1 MAKEYVGFNDDE
13 KAELMQEYI
22 NNVNELNKAI
32 KEESKKIFIDLE
44 FEETLDDPKKIKVY
58 RISKQIVMNDKKREE
73 ERKRLVE
80 TYGEAAPG
88 RDYLA
93 RTYRYLLRIGGTEED
108 RLFNDN
114 LYQTYLKNPEAI
126 LQQALNAVLSFNPSG
141 YFKAIEKG
149 DLSEELEFFY
159 ENEAIMRLGF
169 VLESDISMHA
179 DSIKP
184 NGEHN
189 NGIRLSK
196 EFLNSYISPLE
207 AAFMLGGTGDLIKVT
222 STTDY
227 FTLPKIT
234 LTELYEMET
243 KKLDQTFLTSRVL
256 PKAQIYE
263 NGNMQYIEAL
273 KKHPELKV
281 GDNFFLKYKA
291 TTIKNGKEVEIPL
304 TKALIS
310 TDEVKFSERTQEE
323 MDILLNPIDKNY
335 SKFIT
340 GEIKQEELD
349 ELELKDMLAEVEDFI
364 KTPYKYHK
372 YNVDFTKPL
381 TDKEKENFENQYKE
395 SVRIY
400 NKMLPKNMQIKLDV
414 DGLRKRM
421 NDPKEVEIYRRAKFI
436 AEKEKKQT
444 ELYIEYKKQQGIT
457 DSTKMPLARDLFRLM
472 RIDGSPESENFN
484 RRLVN
489 LFAKHPYEVANAVL
503 RGEYSADTSVYNG
516 VIKDDYERMKVYFDN
531 FENVKLSWNEVFLKA
546 SMGNAS
552 FVKGIDD
559 NLSNFLQKRVSVGSG
574 FGIPDSIFGQPKMT
588 EDQIAELM
596 NKKDKEYTNELRF
609 KVSTAWTD
617 KEIEKDREEYK
628 LFKEKG
634 IFDDKE
640 TVLSY
645 KAIETKDGKEKE
657 IRLSDA
663 LEALKDKKS
672 NVKIEIVKRSEE
684 EKEKILYVTTDNY
697 KKSHM
702 DEVKSNMEKFKADF
716 VSSYNAKNPQTKI
729 ENFNQDMI
737 LDQNKGGFFER
748 TFNTT
753 SNEYKAFV
761 TALKNYTDEKSPDYS
776 NERKLVAKAKEYLK
790 HKNIKDEHSIE
801 SLDKTGRNRVKLCQ
815 AIIEAIDKQP
825 ELLVNVRDNSVN
837 NHTEIEKEA
846 NIVDK
851 GPERESVKDLEQDVD
866 IEKSNKLKGNN
877 KVEIKNKTVVIE
889 NDISKNN

>member
-1 MAKEYVGFNDDE
+1 MAKEYKGFTEEE
-13 KAELMQEYI
+13 KAQLMQEYI

-32 KEESKKIFIDLE
+32 KDESKKIFIDLE
-44 FEETLDDPKKIKVY
+44 FEETLDDPKAIKVY
-58 RISKQIVMNDKKREE
+58 RISQQIQENGKKREE
-73 ERKRLVE
+73 ERKRLIE
-80 TYGEAAPG
+80 KYGEATRE

-291 TTIKNGKEVEIPL
+291 TTIKDGKEVEIPL

-335 SKFIT
+335 SKFLT
-340 GEIKQEELD
+340 GEITQEELD

-372 YNVDFTKPL
+372 YDVDFTKPL
-381 TDKEKENFENQYKE
+381 TDKEKESFEKEYTE

-400 NKMLPKNMQIKLDV
+400 NKMLPDDKKIKLDV

-421 NDPKEVEIYRRAKFI
+421 NDSKEVEIYRRAKYI

-444 ELYIEYKKQQGIT
+444 ELYKQYKDQQGLKDT
-457 DSTKMPLARDLFRLM
+457 VKLPLARDLFRLM

-484 RRLVN
+484 KRLVN
-489 LFAKHPYEVANAVL
+489 LFAKHPYEVATAVL
-503 RGEYSADTSVYNG
+503 RGQYSAGTSAYNG
-516 VIKDDYERMKVYFDN
+516 VLMDDYERMKVYFDN
-531 FENVKLSWNEVFLKA
+531 YESVRLSWNEVYLKTE
-546 SMGNAS
+546 MGNAS
-552 FVKGIDD
+552 FVKGLDD
-559 NLSNFLQKRVSVGSG
+559 NISNFLQKTVSLGSG
-574 FGIPDSIFGQPKMT
+574 FLIPDAIFGQPKMT
-588 EDQIAELM
+588 KDQIEVLVSGY
-596 NKKDKEYTNELRF
+596 DKEYTKEYIF
-609 KVSTAWTD
+609 KVSTAWSD
-617 KEIEKDREEYK
+617 KDIDKTREELK

-634 IFDDKE
+634 ILDDKE

-645 KAIETKDGKEKE
+645 KAVLYKDGKEKE
-657 IRLSDA
+657 IKLIDA
-663 LEALKDKKS
+663 LKNKDPK
-672 NVKIEIVKRSEE
+672 VKIEIVKRSEE
-684 EKEKILYVTTDNY
+684 EKEKLLYVTTANY
-697 KKSHM
+697 KKNHM
-702 DEVKSNMEKFKADF
+702 DEVKNNMEIFKADF

-729 ENFNQDMI
+729 TKFNQDMI
-737 LDQNKGGFFER
+737 LDQHKGGFFER

-776 NERKLVAKAKEYLK
+776 NARKLVAKAKEYLK
-790 HKNIKDEHSIE
+790 HKNVTDEHSIE
-801 SLDKTGRNRVKLCQ
+801 RLDKTGRNRVKLCQ

>member
-1 MAKEYVGFNDDE
+1 MAKEYKGFTEDE
-13 KAELMQEYI
+13 KAELMQEYMSNI
-22 NNVNELNKAI
+22 AELNKAI
-32 KEESKKIFIDLE
+32 KDDEKKIFPDLE
-44 FEETLDDPKKIKVY
+44 EFQRRLNDPKEIKVY
-58 RISKQIVMNDKKREE
+58 RISQQIVENDKKREE
-73 ERKRLVE
+73 ERKRLIKA
-80 TYGEAAPG
+80 YGDMPSE

-108 RLFNDN
+108 RLYNDN

-126 LQQALNAVLSFNPSG
+126 LHQAVNAALTFDPSG
-141 YFKAIEKG
+141 YFKAIAKG
-149 DLSEELEFFY
+149 DLSEEIEFFY

-169 VLESDISMHA
+169 ALDPDISMHV
-179 DSIKP
+179 DSITP

-196 EFLNSYISPLE
+196 EFLNSFNSPLQAE
-207 AAFMLGGTGDLIKVT
+207 FMLGGTGDQIKVT

-227 FTLPKIT
+227 FTIPKIT
-234 LTELYEMET
+234 LTELYKMET
-243 KKLDQTFLTSRVL
+243 KNIDQTFLVSRVL

-310 TDEVKFSERTQEE
+310 SDEVKFSERTQEE
-323 MDILLNPIDKNY
+323 MDNLLNPIDKNY
-335 SKFIT
+335 SKFLT

-372 YNVDFTKPL
+372 YDVDFTKPL
-381 TDKEKENFENQYKE
+381 TDKEKEDFEKQYTE

-400 NKMLPKNMQIKLDV
+400 NKMLPNDKKIKLDV
-414 DGLRKRM
+414 EGLRKRM
-421 NDPKEVEIYRRAKFI
+421 NDPKEVEIYRRAKYI
-436 AEKEKKQT
+436 AEKEEKQNA
-444 ELYIEYKKQQGIT
+444 LYKQYKEQQGLT
-457 DSTKMPLARDLFRLM
+457 DTTKMPLARDLFRLM

-484 RRLVN
+484 KRLVN

-503 RGEYSADTSVYNG
+503 KGEYSADTSVYNG
-516 VIKDDYERMKVYFDN
+516 IMMDDYERMKVYFDN
-531 FENVKLSWNEVFLKA
+531 FENVKLSWNEVFLKT
-546 SMGNAS
+546 SMGNAT
-552 FVKGIDD
+552 FVKGIDG
-559 NLSNFLQKRVSVGSG
+559 NLSNFLQKRVSLGSG
-574 FGIPDSIFGQPKMT
+574 FLIPDDIFGQPKMT
-588 EDQIAELM
+588 KDQIAELM
-596 NKKDKEYTNELRF
+596 NSKDKEFTKELSS
-609 KVSTAWTD
+609 KVANAWSD
-617 KEIEKDREEYK
+617 KEIETDREEYK

-645 KAIETKDGKEKE
+645 KAIETKNGKEKE
-657 IRLSDA
+657 IRLIDA
-663 LEALKDKKS
+663 LKSKDP
-672 NVKIEIVKRSEE
+672 NVKIVKRSEE

-729 ENFNQDMI
+729 DNFNQDMI

-761 TALKNYTDEKSPDYS
+761 TALKNYTDEKSPDFS
-776 NERKLVAKAKEYLK
+776 NERKLVAKAKVYLK
-790 HKNIKDEHSIE
+790 HKNVTDEHSIE
-801 SLDKTGRNRVKLCQ
+801 RLDKTGRNRVKLCQ

-846 NIVDK
+846 NMVDK
-851 GPERESVKDLEQDVD
+851 GPEREVVKNLEQDVN
-866 IEKSNKLKGNN
+866 IEISNKPKGNN
-877 KVEIKNKTVVIE
+877 KVEAKNKTVVIE
-889 NDISKNN
+889 NDISKK